1 MNLLQPPICSLKM
14 RIEATISSLITLK
27 TLSFVCL
34 PWKTVFSLC
43 LEYTCR
49 LIFEG
54 VLSKNYVLKQ
64 KKKTSYVWK
73 SSQIFKLRSAVA
85 QQRSSAP
92 SSFATTIFTPLELLQ
107 LQSLKT
113 RKSKP
118 KIFKA
123 DFRVTEI
130 SLPDY

>member
-1 MNLLQPPICSLKM
+1 
-14 RIEATISSLITLK
+14 
-27 TLSFVCL
+27 
-34 PWKTVFSLC
+34 
-43 LEYTCR
+43 
-49 LIFEG
+49 
-54 VLSKNYVLKQ
+54 VLSRNYVLKQ

-73 SSQIFKLRSAVA
+73 PSQIFILWSVA
-85 QQRSSAP
+85 ALQRSSAP